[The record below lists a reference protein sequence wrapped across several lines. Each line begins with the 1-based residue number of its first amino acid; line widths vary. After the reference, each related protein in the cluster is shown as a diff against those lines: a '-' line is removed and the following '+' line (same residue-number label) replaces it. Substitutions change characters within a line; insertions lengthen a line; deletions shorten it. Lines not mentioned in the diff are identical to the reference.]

1 MQRSN
6 TRYFVV
12 HAWAWLALMLSGVSM
27 AIAAPEEIQVYTY
40 DINDPGQFG
49 IELHTNY
56 VIEGPRTSQYPGQ
69 TPTNHYLQM
78 TPEFSYGIAKNWD
91 VGLYVLTGRSVD
103 GNLYGNGAKL
113 RVKYVSAGETGMF
126 WGLNA
131 EYGRTSKRVSESNTN
146 IEIRPIIGW
155 RNDVWLV
162 SFNPIIG
169 AAVSGDVSREPS
181 FSPAIKVA
189 REIREGLQLGFEH
202 YADLGG
208 IHHIPSFNQQEH
220 TFYGV
225 IDYEAKGFD
234 INFGIGRAVT
244 GGTPEK
250 WVAKMIIGI
259 PFK

>member
-1 MQRSN
+1 MQRPAVKS
-6 TRYFVV
+6 F
-12 HAWAWLALMLSGVSM
+12 LAQACAGFALLLSAVPA

-40 DINDPGQFG
+40 DVNEPGQFG
-49 IELHTNY
+49 IELHSNY
-56 VIEGPRTSQYPGQ
+56 VIQGPRTSQYPEQ
-69 TPTNHYLQM
+69 TPTNHFFQV

-91 VGLYVLTGRSVD
+91 VGLYVLTGRAAD

-113 RVKYVSAGETGMF
+113 RIKYVSAGETGLF

-131 EYGRTSKRVSESNTN
+131 EYGRTSQRVTEANAN
-146 IEIRPIIGW
+146 IELRPIIGW

-169 AAVSGDVSREPS
+169 AAVSGNGSRQPS

-189 REIREGLQLGFEH
+189 REIREGLQIGFEH
-202 YADLGG
+202 YADMGAFQQ
-208 IHHIPSFNQQEH
+208 IPSFNQQEH

-225 IDYEAKGFD
+225 IDYEGKAFD

-244 GGTPEK
+244 GGTPDK